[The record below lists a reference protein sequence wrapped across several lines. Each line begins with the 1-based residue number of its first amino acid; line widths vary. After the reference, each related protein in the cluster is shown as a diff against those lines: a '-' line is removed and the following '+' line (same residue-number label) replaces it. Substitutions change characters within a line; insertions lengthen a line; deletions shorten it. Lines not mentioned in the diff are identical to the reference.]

1 MIKRIGVLLMTVM
14 ALSSCGD
21 KLANNPLVNPAQT
34 PFGAPEFSK
43 IEVAHYEPAFDY
55 AIEQARAEY
64 DAIINNPEAPTFE
77 NTIEAMERGGELLN
91 NVAGI
96 FYALNECLATEEM
109 QLVAERIQPKM
120 TAFSNDINLNPDL
133 FARVE
138 AVWNARESLS
148 LNPAQS
154 KLLEDTYKGF
164 VRGGAAL
171 DEEKKAR
178 YRELSTELSGL
189 TLKYGQNVLSAT
201 NAFAINI
208 TDEAVVAE
216 LPDFVKD
223 AMASEAKGRG
233 EEGWTV
239 SLQQSSMSPFLTYS
253 TNRELKEKV
262 WRAYNSR
269 ALGGEFDNGPVMQR
283 IAAVRMEIANIFG
296 YPTYADYVL
305 EERMAESRATVDNFL
320 NELLTATKAYADKDY
335 QTIVD
340 YAYKSGVYSEPF
352 EFMPWD
358 FAYFSEKYKN
368 EKYSFNAEEVKP
380 YLELE
385 SVKQGI
391 FTLAGRLYGI
401 TFTENTDL
409 DKYHPEVTIYEVR
422 EADGELLGLLYMDFF
437 PRSTKR
443 AGAWMTNFREMYYN
457 AEGEVRPL
465 VTMCC
470 NFTKPTETSPSLL
483 TFDEFETFLHE
494 FGHCL
499 HGLFASGQYSSQ
511 SGTNVFRDFVELPS
525 QIMENWATESE
536 FLDLFAKHYQTGEKM
551 PAELIEKIIAAGN
564 FQAAYANVRQVAY
577 GMVDMAWHTITEPV
591 TENVEAFEK
600 RAMAPTQVLPL
611 VDGSAMTTAFTHI
624 FSGGYAAGYYS
635 YKWAEVL
642 EADAFAM
649 FEENGIFD
657 KATAQSF
664 RDNVLSKGSTE
675 HPMKLYVNFRGHE
688 PQVDALI
695 NKILR

>member
-1 MIKRIGVLLMTVM
+1 
-14 ALSSCGD
+14 
-21 KLANNPLVNPAQT
+21 
-34 PFGAPEFSK
+34 
-43 IEVAHYEPAFDY
+43 
-55 AIEQARAEY
+55 
-64 DAIINNPEAPTFE
+64 
-77 NTIEAMERGGELLN
+77 
-91 NVAGI
+91 
-96 FYALNECLATEEM
+96 
-109 QLVAERIQPKM
+109 
-120 TAFSNDINLNPDL
+120 
-133 FARVE
+133 
-138 AVWNARESLS
+138 
-148 LNPAQS
+148 
-154 KLLEDTYKGF
+154 
-164 VRGGAAL
+164 
-171 DEEKKAR
+171 
-178 YRELSTELSGL
+178 
-189 TLKYGQNVLSAT
+189 
-201 NAFAINI
+201 
-208 TDEAVVAE
+208 
-216 LPDFVKD
+216 
-223 AMASEAKGRG
+223 
-233 EEGWTV
+233 
-239 SLQQSSMSPFLTYS
+239 
-253 TNRELKEKV
+253 
-262 WRAYNSR
+262 
-269 ALGGEFDNGPVMQR
+269 
-283 IAAVRMEIANIFG
+283 
-296 YPTYADYVL
+296 
-305 EERMAESRATVDNFL
+305 MAESRATVDNFL

-401 TFTENTDL
+401 TFTENTEL

-465 VTMCC
+465 VSMCC

>member
-1 MIKRIGVLLMTVM
+1 MKITKHIIM
-14 ALSSCGD
+14 AAVAIAACGCGSKNSD
-21 KLANNPLVNPAQT
+21 NPLFNEFTA
-34 PFGAPEFSK
+34 PFGIAPFSEITIDHYREGMLRGMEEQK
-43 IEVAHYEPAFDY
+43 AEIE
-55 AIEQARAEY
+55 
-64 DAIINNPEAPTFE
+64 AIINNPEAPTFE

-109 QLVAERIQPKM
+109 QQVAERIQPKM

-253 TNRELKEKV
+253 TNRDLKEKV

-305 EERMAESRATVDNFL
+305 E
-320 NELLTATKAYADKDY
+320 
-335 QTIVD
+335 
-340 YAYKSGVYSEPF
+340 
-352 EFMPWD
+352 
-358 FAYFSEKYKN
+358 
-368 EKYSFNAEEVKP
+368 
-380 YLELE
+380 
-385 SVKQGI
+385 GI
-391 FTLAGRLYGI
+391 
-401 TFTENTDL
+401 
-409 DKYHPEVTIYEVR
+409 
-422 EADGELLGLLYMDFF
+422 
-437 PRSTKR
+437 
-443 AGAWMTNFREMYYN
+443 
-457 AEGEVRPL
+457 
-465 VTMCC
+465 
-470 NFTKPTETSPSLL
+470 
-483 TFDEFETFLHE
+483 
-494 FGHCL
+494 
-499 HGLFASGQYSSQ
+499 
-511 SGTNVFRDFVELPS
+511 
-525 QIMENWATESE
+525 
-536 FLDLFAKHYQTGEKM
+536 
-551 PAELIEKIIAAGN
+551 
-564 FQAAYANVRQVAY
+564 
-577 GMVDMAWHTITEPV
+577 
-591 TENVEAFEK
+591 
-600 RAMAPTQVLPL
+600 
-611 VDGSAMTTAFTHI
+611 
-624 FSGGYAAGYYS
+624 
-635 YKWAEVL
+635 
-642 EADAFAM
+642 
-649 FEENGIFD
+649 
-657 KATAQSF
+657 
-664 RDNVLSKGSTE
+664 
-675 HPMKLYVNFRGHE
+675 
-688 PQVDALI
+688 
-695 NKILR
+695 